1 MEPVPGDRDRAG
13 QDTGCGQSGWQGNGG
28 NREQVWG
35 SACSTAHA
43 REPGEPPGIQDNP
56 IPCVPHPQVSQ
67 LSRHF
72 NIRPFSLRKPTP
84 D

>member
-13 QDTGCGQSGWQGNGG
+13 QDTGCGQSGWQGRGG

-43 REPGEPPGIQDNP
+43 REPG
-56 IPCVPHPQVSQ
+56 
-67 LSRHF
+67 
-72 NIRPFSLRKPTP
+72 
-84 D
+84 